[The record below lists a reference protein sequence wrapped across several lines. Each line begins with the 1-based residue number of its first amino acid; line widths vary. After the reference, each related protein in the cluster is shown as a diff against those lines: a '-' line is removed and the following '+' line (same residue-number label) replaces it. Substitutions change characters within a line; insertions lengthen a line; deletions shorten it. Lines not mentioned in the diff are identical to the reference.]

1 MNNSNTI
8 GLTKNN
14 IDWIT
19 ILLYVVLV
27 FFGWVSIY
35 AAVYNDDHRSVFD
48 ITQRYGMQLVWIGI
62 SFLVAMVIVLTD
74 QKYYHI
80 FSYPFYWFMLL
91 MMVGTLFLGREVNGA
106 RSWFDIAGVRI
117 QPVEFMK
124 LATALALARFMSS
137 YHFDIRKSKSLYYI
151 GLIIGVPVVFILM
164 QNDTGSALVSA
175 AFLIML
181 YREGFGKI
189 IYILSGLFVILVIST
204 FLLEDDIVLLLI
216 VLATLIGFVITN
228 RRWDIAIRYLALLL
242 LLAALIWW
250 GALIV
255 GYKLNLYY
263 SLLGAILLTLPIAAR
278 ANYTMRL
285 KQVGTLIIIASMAL
299 AFTFVV
305 DYAFENVL
313 QAHQK
318 NRILD
323 LLGIVKDTKGFS
335 YNVIQSKI
343 AIGSGGFWGKGF
355 LEGTQTKFSF
365 VPEQSTDFIFC
376 TVGEEW
382 GFVGSAIV
390 VTLFTILI
398 IRLMKMG
405 ERQHEPFARIY
416 CYSVASIFFVHFLI
430 NIAMTI
436 GLFPVVGIPLPFF
449 SYGGSSLL
457 AFTILLFIAI
467 RLDSSQV

>member
-263 SLLGAILLTLPIAAR
+263 SLLGALLLTLPIAAR

-285 KQVGTLIIIASMAL
+285 KQVGTLIMIA
-299 AFTFVV
+299 
-305 DYAFENVL
+305 
-313 QAHQK
+313 
-318 NRILD
+318 
-323 LLGIVKDTKGFS
+323 
-335 YNVIQSKI
+335 
-343 AIGSGGFWGKGF
+343 
-355 LEGTQTKFSF
+355 
-365 VPEQSTDFIFC
+365 
-376 TVGEEW
+376 
-382 GFVGSAIV
+382 
-390 VTLFTILI
+390 
-398 IRLMKMG
+398 
-405 ERQHEPFARIY
+405 
-416 CYSVASIFFVHFLI
+416 
-430 NIAMTI
+430 
-436 GLFPVVGIPLPFF
+436 
-449 SYGGSSLL
+449 
-457 AFTILLFIAI
+457 
-467 RLDSSQV
+467 